1 MRIIQR
7 KYLLGFTLKFSV
19 VHEIGMCI
27 LRDVGCRILQ
37 HDAHPAE
44 YSWII
49 ELVAIKL
56 RYRSRS
62 GETYLSSTFKQ
73 IAWKLNTH
81 GDSHP
86 PSRSPSFSLT
96 LSPDL
101 WLLIYA

>member
-1 MRIIQR
+1 MLR
-7 KYLLGFTLKFSV
+7 KYLLGFTLKFCV

-56 RYRSRS
+56 DTDREAAKHIYPPR
-62 GETYLSSTFKQ
+62 LSK
-73 IAWKLNTH
+73 
-81 GDSHP
+81 
-86 PSRSPSFSLT
+86 
-96 LSPDL
+96 
-101 WLLIYA
+101 